1 MRKILTVLSA
11 VLIVVGCGPQPNTAP
26 PATPETTSDTP
37 PELRWV
43 YGTFTVGDV
52 RSEFSARMAGED
64 DPVSIDEAFSI
75 ETSGWGRAT
84 YRFEHGSVRELRSE
98 TARRDAAGEGTAL
111 ERERLDLRF
120 AQDGTVAHA
129 HRTVDGVRHEFNDD
143 LISDSRERAAAI
155 HAAARVAAA
164 PSADDSRFVLG
175 RLTWGHEVLELE
187 ICGEPGVRWLHDPA
201 GVVGVALPERM
212 PYEPLSVVLRGRDV
226 APPAAEF
233 AAEAEAAFEVV
244 EVVNV
249 RRVGRREDC
258 FGRELLA
265 LGVEPFWS
273 LEVRSDGNVLLKDL
287 GADELRWLS
296 VAARVEDDHGRS
308 VFELTD
314 ADMNSA
320 GTLVVTGEGCT
331 DPMAGE
337 LFPLTASLRLDDRVL
352 NGCAEPGL
360 LAAPARPGAGSREQG
375 ARNKEQVASPHLNR
389 SLSSSP
395 STRPSLVARR
405 WSLDHP
411 PRACGHEGLWASPG
425 LPWENPSRPHARKP
439 SSPS

>member
-120 AQDGTVAHA
+120 AQDGTA
-129 HRTVDGVRHEFNDD
+129 
-143 LISDSRERAAAI
+143 RA
-155 HAAARVAAA
+155 AAA

-175 RLTWGHEVLELE
+175 RLTWGHEVRELE